1 MSPVDGDASPEA
13 QPEAQPDPLPDAP
26 NGAPDDALMLATAP
40 WFAARPA
47 PDTELV
53 HVVFFGPFTP
63 AQGAPIVGAA
73 IAALA
78 GDPRFTFTV
87 IGGGP
92 EHAVARALAAPN
104 AWVTWRAW
112 VPAHDLPDLVAR
124 HDVCLGIFGTSGE
137 ALSFVPTEVYQAAA
151 AGCAVITSDT
161 APQRAA
167 FADAAV
173 LVPAGDPEQIAIA
186 LRKLADDPDEL
197 TRLRRAARARARE
210 RFVNPTPHSLVRG

>member
-1 MSPVDGDASPEA
+1 MSPIDGDASREA
-13 QPEAQPDPLPDAP
+13 PTDPLT
-26 NGAPDDALMLATAP
+26 DALMDATAP

-63 AQGAPIVGAA
+63 AHGAPIVGAA

-87 IGGGP
+87 IGSGP

-104 AWVTWRAW
+104 AWVTWREW
-112 VPAHDLPDLVAR
+112 VPAHELPAVVAR
-124 HDVCLGIFGTSGE
+124 HDVCLGIFGTSSD
-137 ALSFVPTEVYQAAA
+137 ALSVVPTEVYQAAA

-197 TRLRRAARARARE
+197 TRLRRAARARAHE
-210 RFVNPTPHSLVRG
+210 RFINPPPANPSAVRVGAQTFTGTR